1 MKILLLGEASNL
13 HWTLGE
19 GLRAL
24 GHDVVVVSGGCGF
37 QNNRRDISLVRNAGL
52 RGTIRYMY
60 DVARLLP
67 SFRGYD
73 VVQISYSEFL
83 YLKPE
88 KNRLVYDYLR
98 RHNKK
103 IFLDALG
110 TDYYYIKACH
120 EKLYRYSDFYI
131 GDRLRNYPDCRQ
143 ILELW
148 NEHSSKKKQNQYVA
162 ETCNGIIAC
171 LYEYYIAYEKEYKE
185 KLAYIPIPIQ
195 LDRYTVRPMNDTR
208 EKVRF
213 FLGIQRAKNQ
223 LKGTDIYQSALQ
235 ELHSRYPKECEITEV
250 VSAPLSE
257 YVRLMRSSDVIL
269 DQLYS
274 YTPATN
280 ALLAM
285 AQGLAAVSGGEPEFY
300 DFIGEKTLRPI
311 INARPDAESVY
322 RTLEEVILK
331 REELPQRCADSR
343 AFVEKYHNYTDVAQQ
358 YLDFWEKH

>member
-24 GHDVVVVSGGCGF
+24 GHDVVVASGGSGF
-37 QNNRRDISLVRNAGL
+37 MNNRRDISLVRGAGL
-52 RGTIRYMY
+52 HGAIRYVF
-60 DVARLLP
+60 DVARQLP

-73 VVQISYSEFL
+73 IVQIHNPIFL
-83 YLKPE
+83 DLRPG
-88 KNRLVYDYLR
+88 KNRVIYDYLR
-98 RHNKK
+98 RHNRK
-103 IFLDALG
+103 IFLDALS
-110 TDYYYIKACH
+110 TDYYYVRACQ
-120 EKLYRYSDFYI
+120 EGLYRYSDFFI
-131 GDRLRNYPDCRQ
+131 GNRMRNYASCREE
-143 ILELW
+143 IEAW
-148 NEHSSKKKQNQYVA
+148 NGRLLKNQCQYVA

-171 LYEYYIAYEKEYKE
+171 LYEYYIAYEKEFKE

-213 FLGIQRAKNQ
+213 FLGIQRLRSQ
-223 LKGTDIYQSALQ
+223 LKGTDVYKEVLQ
-235 ELHSRYPKECEITEV
+235 ELHARYPKECEIKEV
-250 VSAPLSE
+250 VSVPLDE
-257 YVRLMRSSDVIL
+257 YLRLMRSSDVIL

-280 ALLAM
+280 ALQAM
-285 AQGLAAVSGGEPEFY
+285 AQGLAAVSGGEPDFY

-311 INARPDAESVY
+311 INAQPDAESVY

-343 AFVEKYHNYTDVAQQ
+343 TFVEKHHNYTDVAQQ

>member
-24 GHDVVVVSGGCGF
+24 GHDVVVVSGGSGF
-37 QNNRRDISLVRNAGL
+37 MNNPRNISLVRGDGL
-52 RGTIRYMY
+52 RGAIRYVF

-73 VVQISYSEFL
+73 IVQIHNPEFL
-83 YLKPE
+83 HLRPG
-88 KNRLVYDYLR
+88 KNRVIYNYLR
-98 RHNKK
+98 QHNRK

-110 TDYYYIKACH
+110 TDYYYVKACQ
-120 EKLYRYSDFYI
+120 EGLYHYSDFFV
-131 GDRLRNYPDCRQ
+131 GNRMRNYAGCREE
-143 ILELW
+143 IEAW
-148 NEHSSKKKQNQYVA
+148 NGNALKNQNRHVA

-213 FLGIQRAKNQ
+213 FLGIQHHRSQ
-223 LKGTDIYQSALQ
+223 LKGTDIYKDVLQ
-235 ELHSRYPKECEITEV
+235 EVHAHYPKECEIKEV
-250 VSAPLSE
+250 VSVPLDE
-257 YVRLMRSSDVIL
+257 YLRLMRSSDVIL

-280 ALLAM
+280 ALQAM

-343 AFVEKYHNYTDVAQQ
+343 AFVEKYHNYIDVAQQ

>member
-24 GHDVVVVSGGCGF
+24 GHDVVVVSGGSGF
-37 QNNRRDISLVRNAGL
+37 MNNRRDISLVRGDGL
-52 RGTIRYMY
+52 RGAIRYVF
-60 DVARLLP
+60 DVARQLP

-73 VVQISYSEFL
+73 IVQIHNPEFL
-83 YLKPE
+83 HLRPC
-88 KNRLVYDYLR
+88 KNRVIYNYLR
-98 RHNKK
+98 RHNRK

-110 TDYYYIKACH
+110 TDYYYVKACQ
-120 EKLYRYSDFYI
+120 EGLYRYSDFFVGNQLRDYPHCGQI
-131 GDRLRNYPDCRQ
+131 VEAWNDRPLKNQC
-143 ILELW
+143 
-148 NEHSSKKKQNQYVA
+148 QYVA

-213 FLGIQRAKNQ
+213 FLGIQLHRSR
-223 LKGTDIYQSALQ
+223 LKGTDVYKEVLQ
-235 ELHSRYPKECEITEV
+235 ELHTRYPKECEIKEV
-250 VSAPLSE
+250 VSVPLDE
-257 YVRLMRSSDVIL
+257 YLRLMRSSDVIL

-280 ALLAM
+280 ALQAM

-343 AFVEKYHNYTDVAQQ
+343 TFVEKHHNYTDVAQQ